1 MNRVTKR
8 QFKAAVLAGLTL
20 GFSLAQIQAADGN
33 INQFNSAG
41 EVGQWRFDFGQ
52 VSHTAEFDA
61 TVDANGNG
69 ASGSM
74 KIILGF
80 NTALGGENKAAYT
93 RDAFFPGVNG
103 AEFSGLQMDL
113 RIDAGSAMDAFGNNG
128 FFSLAIRNTD
138 GYNYVQQFG
147 DNVRSADGWRH
158 INASP
163 LTAPYDAIRAITW
176 QLYGG
181 PAQNI
186 NGTVTL
192 WIDNVVFT
200 PVPEP
205 ATLLLAALGV
215 IGLLASRFRRSR
227 G

>member
-1 MNRVTKR
+1 MNQHRSR
-8 QFKAAVLAGLTL
+8 QFKAAALAGLAL
-20 GFSLAQIQAADGN
+20 GFSFAPIQAADGN
-33 INQFNSAG
+33 INQFNSAS
-41 EVGQWRFDFGQ
+41 EVSQWRFDFGQ

-61 TVDANGNG
+61 TMDANGNV

-74 KIILGF
+74 KIVLGF

-103 AEFSGLQMDL
+103 AEFLNLQMDL
-113 RIDAGSAMDAFGNNG
+113 RIDPGSAPDAFGNNG

-138 GYNYVQQFG
+138 NYTYIQQFG

-163 LTAPYDAIRAITW
+163 LTAPYEAIRAITW

-181 PAQNI
+181 PSQNI

-205 ATLLLAALGV
+205 STLILASLGAL
-215 IGLLASRFRRSR
+215 GLLALRRRSQR
-227 G
+227 

>member
-1 MNRVTKR
+1 MNKETLLR
-8 QFKAAVLAGLTL
+8 FKVAGLAGLIWGL
-20 GFSLAQIQAADGN
+20 SFGQIDAADGN
-33 INQFNSAG
+33 INQFNSAS

-61 TVDANGNG
+61 TMDANGN
-69 ASGSM
+69 ASSGSM

-80 NTALGGENKAAYT
+80 NTALAGENKAAYT
-93 RDAFFPGVNG
+93 RDAFFPGVDG
-103 AEFSGLQMDL
+103 AEFSGLQMDV
-113 RIDAGSAMDAFGNNG
+113 RIDPGSAVDAFGNNG
-128 FFSLAIRNTD
+128 FFSLAVRNTD

-163 LTAPYDAIRAITW
+163 LTAPYEAIRAITW

-181 PAQNI
+181 PSQNI
-186 NGTVTL
+186 NGTLTL

-205 ATLLLAALGV
+205 STFALAALGAL
-215 IGLLASRFRRSR
+215 GWLAWRRRSR
-227 G
+227 S